1 MQHSIFP
8 KVIMKYVFVTYGFH
22 MKDGLISHPV
32 IMKFICAIH
41 IIIYIWGELT
51 ITYTRSGTYLAI
63 NTEKALRTTA
73 PAWEA
78 LEQNYYV
85 ASWGYDIYDVDKR
98 GSKVL
103 EVTPFRK
110 KIMHPFYLAAGDRF
124 IPMAVGDRWMR
135 VSVSLQA
142 LFKLQ
147 NQDIEAMKG
156 HEIKLYYNGAL
167 LLTYVL
173 DTIPKIEK
181 LFETLQNLVNI
192 YEQPNYVKVSIAADK

>member
-98 GSKVL
+98 GPKVL
-103 EVTPFRK
+103 EITPFRK
-110 KIMHPFYLAAGDRF
+110 ELQPPANYIKVLEKTLHPFYLAAGNRF
-124 IPMAVGDRWMR
+124 IPMAVGDRWLR
-135 VSVSLQA
+135 VSSSLQG
-142 LFKLQ
+142 LFKL
-147 NQDIEAMKG
+147 
-156 HEIKLYYNGAL
+156 
-167 LLTYVL
+167 
-173 DTIPKIEK
+173 
-181 LFETLQNLVNI
+181 
-192 YEQPNYVKVSIAADK
+192 